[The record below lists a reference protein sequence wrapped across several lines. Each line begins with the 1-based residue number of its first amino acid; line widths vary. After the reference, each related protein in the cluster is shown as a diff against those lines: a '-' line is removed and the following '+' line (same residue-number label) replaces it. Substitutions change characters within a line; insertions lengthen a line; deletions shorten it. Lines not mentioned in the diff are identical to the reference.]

1 MKRNFL
7 VTTGLIDTW
16 EFHENNFIL
25 GKWCEF
31 YEFDDFDKEKLE
43 RKIPKKINIIKNT
56 HHWEDLEKQIKD
68 HEYLRE
74 KTEYLLEIISE
85 KLSTIHHVN
94 EDKEYWR
101 VIIFV
106 WLNLYTISIF
116 DKWESI
122 RIFFEINKNNKFYS
136 NFISSGDLNHIPK
149 DNEDFIIDSQ
159 KDIWNHLIFL
169 RLFHFLNIQN
179 LTLIEKKITGD
190 KLEKE
195 YIKKPSLPLMIHTFK
210 FIDNMISKFAFI
222 FNKIILDSFYFP
234 KKEYLKICLRCKLI
248 PSQYSNF
255 FDFDIKEKSLSK
267 DNKRI
272 ELKNLLL
279 KVDTQDKFIQFL
291 LLNLHKDIP
300 KSYLEN
306 LDAIKKKFSPLAKK
320 KKNYFFNVFNIW

>member
-1 MKRNFL
+1 MKKNFL

-56 HHWEDLEKQIKD
+56 HHWEDLEKIIKD

-149 DNEDFIIDSQ
+149 NYEDFIIDSQ
-159 KDIWNHLIFL
+159 KDTWNHLIFL

-195 YIKKPSLPLMIHTFK
+195 YTKKLSLP
-210 FIDNMISKFAFI
+210 
-222 FNKIILDSFYFP
+222 
-234 KKEYLKICLRCKLI
+234 
-248 PSQYSNF
+248 
-255 FDFDIKEKSLSK
+255 
-267 DNKRI
+267 
-272 ELKNLLL
+272 
-279 KVDTQDKFIQFL
+279 
-291 LLNLHKDIP
+291 
-300 KSYLEN
+300 
-306 LDAIKKKFSPLAKK
+306 
-320 KKNYFFNVFNIW
+320 